1 MRDLTLK
8 NQWLLRMDTGG
19 CSVHGANTHTH
30 TGTHGRW
37 RSEDKFVELVLT
49 IHFYLGFGDRIQV
62 IRIVWPG
69 TGVSVNGVIL
79 EEWGQVAR

>member
-1 MRDLTLK
+1 MLLK
-8 NQWLLRMDTGG
+8 GSCVFKHFFILFILV
-19 CSVHGANTHTH
+19 CVCVIC